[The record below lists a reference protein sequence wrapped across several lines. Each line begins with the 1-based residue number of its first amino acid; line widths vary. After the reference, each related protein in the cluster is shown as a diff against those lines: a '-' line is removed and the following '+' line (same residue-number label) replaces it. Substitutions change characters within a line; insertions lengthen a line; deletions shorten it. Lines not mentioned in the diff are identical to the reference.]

1 MAGRAP
7 LAGIRVADFTWVW
20 AGPFCTLQLA
30 HLGAEVI
37 RVETATRPCVTRLLP
52 PFADFEPGP
61 NRSGYFNQYNQGK
74 KSIALD
80 LKRPEAIEAAKRLCA
95 ASDVVVENFAAGVM
109 ERMGLGWEVLR
120 RLRADL
126 IMIALSGYGAT
137 GPDSDKVSY
146 GPAQVPLSGMSSV
159 TGYRGF
165 PPMHVGIS
173 YGDPT
178 GGLHGAVAVL
188 AALLHRARTGQGQ
201 YIDLSQWETSM
212 AVLPEAICGWTMNGA
227 APERDGNRDAH
238 MAPHGVFRAAGEDRW
253 VALAVEDD
261 AAWTRAASSSSSPTP
276 WSARASTSASPGA
289 CRRATAA
296 CAARPPASARTP
308 SRSCAT
314 CAGTARRRSRASARR
329 GRWCSSSRPDRSR
342 PRGGAV
348 RVAQQAARD
357 DHAVHLV
364 GAIVDARVA
373 RLAVHEL
380 ERRVGRDAER
390 AVHLD
395 GAVDHVVQ
403 HARAP
408 ELDERDLDPRLAAF
422 VHGARGVQRHRA
434 RGLDLGRRLGDVA
447 LDLAPHSS
455 ESI

>member
-7 LAGIRVADFTWVW
+7 LAGVRVADFTWVW

-74 KSIALD
+74 RSITLD
-80 LKRPEAIEAAKRLCA
+80 LKRPEAIEAARRLCA
-95 ASDVVVENFAAGVM
+95 ASDIVVENFAAGVI

-126 IMIALSGYGAT
+126 IVIALSGYGAT
-137 GPDSDKVSY
+137 GPDADKVSY

-201 YIDLSQWETSM
+201 YIDLSQWESSM
-212 AVLPEAICGWTMNGA
+212 TVLPDAIISWTMNGA
-227 APERDGNRDAH
+227 APERDGNRDPH
-238 MAPHGVFRAAGEDRW
+238 MAPHGVFRAAGSDRW
-253 VALAVEDD
+253 LSLAVDNDEE
-261 AAWTRAASSSSSPTP
+261 WRSL
-276 WSARASTSASPGA
+276 
-289 CRRATAA
+289 
-296 CAARPPASARTP
+296 CAVIGDTTLA
-308 SRSCAT
+308 
-314 CAGTARRRSRASARR
+314 
-329 GRWCSSSRPDRSR
+329 
-342 PRGGAV
+342 
-348 RVAQQAARD
+348 
-357 DHAVHLV
+357 
-364 GAIVDARVA
+364 VDA
-373 RLAVHEL
+373 
-380 ERRVGRDAER
+380 
-390 AVHLD
+390 
-395 GAVDHVVQ
+395 
-403 HARAP
+403 
-408 ELDERDLDPRLAAF
+408 
-422 VHGARGVQRHRA
+422 
-434 RGLDLGRRLGDVA
+434 
-447 LDLAPHSS
+447 
-455 ESI
+455 